1 LQLEIPMPDSVEVL
15 DQKVVS
21 SQAKLTRAMAVH
33 EKAKSA
39 TTKARQA
46 YATASARY
54 ERRERAVKGLKSL
67 KGAPASGAEL
77 KAARTALNKER
88 QARNQ
93 AAGEM
98 DKARIDWGASELAEA
113 TAAQAEERARFAVI
127 RASTRL
133 QAAQRRGR
141 K

>member
-1 LQLEIPMPDSVEVL
+1 MPDSVEAL

-21 SQAKLTRAMAVH
+21 SQTKLTRAIAAH

-39 TTKARQA
+39 TKKARQA
-46 YATASARY
+46 YAMASARY
-54 ERRERAVKGLKSL
+54 ERRDRAVKGLKSL
-67 KGAPASGAEL
+67 KGAPVSGAEL
-77 KAARTALNKER
+77 KSARTALDKER
-88 QARNQ
+88 QARNR
-93 AAGEM
+93 AASEM
-98 DKARIDWGASELAEA
+98 DKARIDWGASELAQA

-127 RASTRL
+127 RASTRM